1 MSSIEKII
9 NSNFN
14 FSEFM
19 DIINLSKI
27 IFSKKNEINKENI
40 IFLIQT
46 FTFQLKDL
54 GFSNDKINFLKNK
67 LWNFFRK

>member
-1 MSSIEKII
+1 
-9 NSNFN
+9 
-14 FSEFM
+14 M

-67 LWNFFRK
+67 LNEIF